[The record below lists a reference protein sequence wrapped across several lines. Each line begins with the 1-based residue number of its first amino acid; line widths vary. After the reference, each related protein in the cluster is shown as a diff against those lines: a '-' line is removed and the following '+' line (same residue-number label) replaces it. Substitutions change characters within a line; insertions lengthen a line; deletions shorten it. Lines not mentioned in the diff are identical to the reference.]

1 MHREIL
7 KIILKKKAKFR
18 TRKELLY
25 LRKCFK
31 DFKLIKRLEL
41 QFTEDLM
48 LTLFREMVYFE
59 KEKDKA
65 VFYEGDKGRRFYI
78 IIEGKVKVLKE

>member
-1 MHREIL
+1 
-7 KIILKKKAKFR
+7 
-18 TRKELLY
+18 
-25 LRKCFK
+25 
-31 DFKLIKRLEL
+31 
-41 QFTEDLM
+41 M

-78 IIEGKVKVLKE
+78 IIEGKVNVLKEKTGRKRMTRE